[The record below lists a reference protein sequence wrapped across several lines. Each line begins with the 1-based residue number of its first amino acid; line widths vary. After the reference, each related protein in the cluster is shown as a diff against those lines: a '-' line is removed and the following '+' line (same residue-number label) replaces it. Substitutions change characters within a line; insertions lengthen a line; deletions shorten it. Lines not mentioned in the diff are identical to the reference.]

1 MSRRFVVAAA
11 FVTIFGGAPLA
22 PAPAAAFQT
31 AGRFGLGYDA
41 DLNGINVRYFFSRL
55 GLDMTVGF
63 ALATAT
69 ADGQKTKF
77 DLIFAPKLVYA
88 LELHETVNLNVLGGM
103 FLQVLGSHAR
113 DQTDMNIGF
122 FGGLAPELI
131 IWDHL
136 AVEVFF
142 GLSANINNL
151 LEKQAGKT
159 NFTFG
164 TLGRR
169 LSVVSGAVFR
179 WYF

>member
-1 MSRRFVVAAA
+1 MVRRFVVAVALVSIFAGAA
-11 FVTIFGGAPLA
+11 LA
-22 PAPAAAFQT
+22 PAPAQAFPT

-41 DLNGINVRYFFSRL
+41 DLNGINFRYFFSKL
-55 GLDMTVGF
+55 GIDVTLGF

-69 ADGQKTKF
+69 ADGQKVKF
-77 DLIFAPKLVYA
+77 DTIIAPKIVYA
-88 LELHETVNLNVLGGM
+88 FELHETVNLNVLGGM
-103 FLQVLGSHAR
+103 FLQVLGSHAK

-122 FGGLAPELI
+122 FGGFAPELI

-151 LEKQAGKT
+151 LEKQAAKT

-169 LSVVSGAVFR
+169 LSIVSGAVFR

>member
-1 MSRRFVVAAA
+1 MAKRFMVMVCLLGGLLAA
-11 FVTIFGGAPLA
+11 G
-22 PAPAAAFQT
+22 PAQGFQT

-41 DLNGINVRYFFSRL
+41 DLNGIDFRYFFGRL
-55 GLDMTVGF
+55 GIDVTVGF
-63 ALATAT
+63 ALATGT
-69 ADGQKTKF
+69 TDGQETKF
-77 DLIFAPKLVYA
+77 DMILAPKFVYA

-103 FLQVLGSHAR
+103 FVQVLGSHAD
-113 DQTDMNIGF
+113 DQTDMNLGF

>member
-1 MSRRFVVAAA
+1 MGKRFVAVVCLVGGLLAAA
-11 FVTIFGGAPLA
+11 
-22 PAPAAAFQT
+22 PAQSFPT
-31 AGRFGLGYDA
+31 AGRFGVGYDA
-41 DLNGINVRYFFSRL
+41 DLNGINFRYFFSKL
-55 GLDMTVGF
+55 GIDVTVGF

-69 ADGQKTKF
+69 ADGQEVKF
-77 DLIFAPKLVYA
+77 DTIIAPKFVYA

-103 FLQVLGSHAR
+103 FVQVLGSHAD
-113 DQTDMNIGF
+113 DQTDMNLGF

-136 AVEVFF
+136 AIEVFF

-151 LEKQAGKT
+151 LEKQAQKV

-169 LSVVSGAVFR
+169 LSIVSGAVFR